1 MEYNEEYTK
10 LYWSLMAG
18 MLLAQPT
25 CDNKNCKKKC
35 RYKALCKF
43 TILMLEKGVP

>member
-18 MLLAQPT
+18 VLLAVHK
-25 CDNKNCKKKC
+25 CEDKKC
-35 RYKALCKF
+35 QRCKHKKLCEF
-43 TILMLEKGVP
+43 TIAISEV